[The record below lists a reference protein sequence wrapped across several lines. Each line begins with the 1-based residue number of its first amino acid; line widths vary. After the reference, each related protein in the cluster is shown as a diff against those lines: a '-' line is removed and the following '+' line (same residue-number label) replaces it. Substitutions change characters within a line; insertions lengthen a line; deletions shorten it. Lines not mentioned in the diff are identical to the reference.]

1 MVVPIFVFWN
11 FAFKVCNNDWS
22 MVSFFGGGGL
32 PLFLSGFKMKYSIRL
47 EDDFIDFSDYLDMP

>member
-1 MVVPIFVFWN
+1 MYFGILHSKSVIMIGVWLVF
-11 FAFKVCNNDWS
+11 S
-22 MVSFFGGGGL
+22 GGGGL